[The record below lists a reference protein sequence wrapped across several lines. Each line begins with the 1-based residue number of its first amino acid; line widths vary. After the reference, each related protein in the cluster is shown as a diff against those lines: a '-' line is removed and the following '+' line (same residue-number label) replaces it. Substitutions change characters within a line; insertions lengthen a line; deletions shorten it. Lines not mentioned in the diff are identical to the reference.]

1 MKKKTLYLTLSI
13 LFAIMAVA
21 CVAVLIICANAML
34 SNGATSARIWGTVGV
49 GIAFLV
55 CCALLGVMY
64 ALYSH
69 EKNPNIIKQE
79 VEQELEKREKEKET
93 QEKAKDI
100 NQID

>member
-34 SNGATSARIWGTVGV
+34 SNGATSIRIWGTIAVGV
-49 GIAFLV
+49 GFLI

-69 EKNPNIIKQE
+69 EKNPNIIVISNIFSINGLNKP
-79 VEQELEKREKEKET
+79 KT
-93 QEKAKDI
+93 QSF
-100 NQID
+100 

>member
-34 SNGATSARIWGTVGV
+34 SNGSTSIRIWGTIAVGV
-49 GIAFLV
+49 GFLI

-79 VEQELEKREKEKET
+79 VQQELDKRAKEKES
-93 QEKAKDI
+93 QEKASDI